1 MTCDLE
7 VDVNGEE
14 IFLVDKV
21 SLLLSH
27 FITTDGAVQAAHFV
41 LTFYSIIQV
50 FVEVL
55 SCFSGKLRELTSK
68 SLATSATRNLRV
80 TLHGL
85 PGGAEAFELMTR
97 FCYSNGRTQMS
108 PSNICLLHC
117 IAHFME
123 MTGDMLSLTKK
134 SLQGIPYWSWP
145 EIMSCLKQCQDLI
158 PVASSSGMLDKVICS
173 LVGRITAVSD
183 ASPSGSSPE
192 SSAFR
197 FSCDTGST
205 TSAKNSSNH
214 RGAWWFDELVVLNPD
229 MVEEIIRKMAVEKAN
244 HVVIGR
250 FLMHYLKN
258 GGVRSAAADKKKA
271 AEVIIDLLYSLDG
284 SFVSCKSLFG
294 LLRVSSPLKLSKC
307 CQTKLESMIGNQFD
321 QATLDNLLIPATAG
335 MTSLYDVNL
344 ILRFLRSFL
353 RRGGRDSANR
363 LKQAGSLMDSYLAE
377 IAPDSSLKPL
387 KFLALITAL
396 PDEARDCHDAFYR
409 AIDLYLE
416 VQVVNLTPR
425 NMKCSMLH
433 FFISF
438 FCSSCNQVHTQISE
452 EEKMKISC
460 AINYEKLSSES
471 CEHIARN
478 TKFPSRTAVRALVSH
493 QTKLRSLLK
502 ETDQLKKPGHDPDR
516 DDEQIILYAKKLD
529 LSREHE
535 KLKSQLQGMQW
546 KVMELEKMC
555 QKMQRQM
562 SKAMKARIAGSS
574 GSRSLPRL
582 CS

>member
-14 IFLVDKV
+14 IFLVDK
-21 SLLLSH
+21 
-27 FITTDGAVQAAHFV
+27 G
-41 LTFYSIIQV
+41 
-50 FVEVL
+50 VL
-55 SCFSGKLRELTSK
+55 SSFSGKLRELTSK
-68 SLATSATRNLRV
+68 TLATSATRNLRV

-97 FCYSNGRTQMS
+97 FCYNNGRTQMS

-123 MTGDMLSLTKK
+123 MTGDLLSLTKK

-145 EIMSCLKQCQDLI
+145 EIMSCLKRCQDLI

-192 SSAFR
+192 TSAFR

-214 RGAWWFDELVVLNPD
+214 RGTWWFDELVVLNLD
-229 MVEEIIRKMAVEKAN
+229 MIEEIIRKMAVEKAN
-244 HVVIGR
+244 HVAIGR

-258 GGVRSAAADKKKA
+258 VGVRSAAADKKKA

-284 SFVSCKSLFG
+284 SSVSSKSLFG
-294 LLRVSSPLKLSKC
+294 LLRVSYPLKLSKC

-321 QATLDNLLIPATAG
+321 QATLDNLLIPAPAG
-335 MTSLYDVNL
+335 MNSLYDVNI
-344 ILRFLRSFL
+344 ILRFLRSFH
-353 RRGGRDSANR
+353 RSGGRDSANR
-363 LKQAGSLMDSYLAE
+363 SKQAGSLMDSYLAE
-377 IAPDSSLKPL
+377 VAPDSSLKPL

-396 PDEARDCHDAFYR
+396 PDEARDCHDAIYR

-416 VQVVNLTPR
+416 VQV
-425 NMKCSMLH
+425 
-433 FFISF
+433 
-438 FCSSCNQVHTQISE
+438 HTQISD
-452 EEKMKISC
+452 EEKMKICS

-471 CEHIARN
+471 CKHIARN
-478 TKFPSRTAVRALVSH
+478 TKFPSRTAVRALISQ

-502 ETDQLKKPGHDPDR
+502 GTDQLRKPGHDPDR
-516 DDEQIILYAKKLD
+516 DDDDEQIILYAKKLD
-529 LSREHE
+529 LTREHE

-555 QKMQRQM
+555 RKMQRQM
-562 SKAMKARIAGSS
+562 SKAMKTRIAGSS

>member
-14 IFLVDKV
+14 IFLVDK
-21 SLLLSH
+21 
-27 FITTDGAVQAAHFV
+27 
-41 LTFYSIIQV
+41 
-50 FVEVL
+50 EVL
-55 SCFSGKLRELTSK
+55 SSFSGKLRELTSK
-68 SLATSATRNLRV
+68 SLAASATRNLRV

-123 MTGDMLSLTKK
+123 MTGDLLSLTKK

-229 MVEEIIRKMAVEKAN
+229 MIEEIIRKMAVEKAN

-271 AEVIIDLLYSLDG
+271 AAVIIDLLYSLDG
-284 SFVSCKSLFG
+284 SSVSCKSLFG

-321 QATLDNLLIPATAG
+321 QATLDNLLIPAPAG
-335 MTSLYDVNL
+335 MNSLYDVNL

-353 RRGGRDSANR
+353 RSGGRDSANR

-377 IAPDSSLKPL
+377 VAPDSSLKPL
-387 KFLALITAL
+387 KFLSLIAAL
-396 PDEARDCHDAFYR
+396 PDEARDCHDAIYQ

-416 VQVVNLTPR
+416 V
-425 NMKCSMLH
+425 H
-433 FFISF
+433 A
-438 FCSSCNQVHTQISE
+438 QISD
-452 EEKMKISC
+452 EEKMKICS
-460 AINYEKLSSES
+460 AINYEQLSSES
-471 CEHIARN
+471 CKHIARN
-478 TKFPSRTAVRALVSH
+478 TKFPSRTAVRALISQ
-493 QTKLRSLLK
+493 QTKLKSLLK
-502 ETDQLKKPGHDPDR
+502 ETDQSRKPGHDPDR
-516 DDEQIILYAKKLD
+516 DDDDDEQIILYAKKLD
-529 LSREHE
+529 LTSEHE
-535 KLKSQLQGMQW
+535 KLKSELQRMQW

-555 QKMQRQM
+555 RKMQRQM
-562 SKAMKARIAGSS
+562 SKAMKTRRAGSS

>member
-14 IFLVDKV
+14 IFLVDK
-21 SLLLSH
+21 
-27 FITTDGAVQAAHFV
+27 
-41 LTFYSIIQV
+41 
-50 FVEVL
+50 
-55 SCFSGKLRELTSK
+55 
-68 SLATSATRNLRV
+68 
-80 TLHGL
+80 
-85 PGGAEAFELMTR
+85 
-97 FCYSNGRTQMS
+97 
-108 PSNICLLHC
+108 
-117 IAHFME
+117 
-123 MTGDMLSLTKK
+123 MTGDLLSLTKK

-145 EIMSCLKQCQDLI
+145 EIMSCLKRCQDLI

-192 SSAFR
+192 TSAFR

-214 RGAWWFDELVVLNPD
+214 RGTWWFDELAVLNPD
-229 MVEEIIRKMAVEKAN
+229 MIEEIIRKMAVEKAN
-244 HVVIGR
+244 H
-250 FLMHYLKN
+250 
-258 GGVRSAAADKKKA
+258 A

-284 SFVSCKSLFG
+284 SSVSSKSLFG

-321 QATLDNLLIPATAG
+321 QATLDNLLIPAPAG
-335 MTSLYDVNL
+335 MNSLYDVNL
-344 ILRFLRSFL
+344 ILRFLRSFH
-353 RRGGRDSANR
+353 RSGGRDSANR
-363 LKQAGSLMDSYLAE
+363 SKQAGSLMDSYLAE
-377 IAPDSSLKPL
+377 VAPDSSLKPL

-396 PDEARDCHDAFYR
+396 PDEARDCHDPIYR

-416 VQVVNLTPR
+416 V
-425 NMKCSMLH
+425 
-433 FFISF
+433 
-438 FCSSCNQVHTQISE
+438 HTQISD
-452 EEKMKISC
+452 EEKMKICS

-471 CEHIARN
+471 CKHIARN
-478 TKFPSRTAVRALVSH
+478 TKFPSRTAL
-493 QTKLRSLLK
+493 
-502 ETDQLKKPGHDPDR
+502 GHDPDR
-516 DDEQIILYAKKLD
+516 DDDDEQITLYAKKLD
-529 LSREHE
+529 LTREHE

-555 QKMQRQM
+555 RKMQRQM
-562 SKAMKARIAGSS
+562 SKAMKTRIAGSS